1 MKEQD
6 STHCPAEEDEVFRF
20 TSASPVPPTLF
31 VVAVVVVTADVVLKV
46 STRQWKLALVQL
58 HLKFDHEGI

>member
-6 STHCPAEEDEVFRF
+6 STQCPAEEDEVFRF
-20 TSASPVPPTLF
+20 TSALPVPPTLF
-31 VVAVVVVTADVVLKV
+31 VVAVVVAAVVVLKV

-58 HLKFDHEGI
+58 HLKSDHKGI